1 MLTVS
6 DDENGQAL
14 PRDRKKLS
22 MKDILGMV
30 SLTTA
35 ASVLLIL
42 AAVWLI
48 ILIIKRQ
55 HDYIFRAMMI
65 ILILLLG
72 LIFLRQHEAG
82 KLTWPE
88 IKIRLFP
95 GKSVVYNFTVRKAFV
110 GGKQETR
117 YVFNEPQPKLSL
129 RLDSSGGYFHITDT
143 KPIND
148 MLKHLNLPE
157 VEEKVAELASITG
170 SKKDSNLYRWEDY
183 ADGILII
190 ERTLCQDPESMEVYQ
205 GVASVRL
212 IR

>member
-1 MLTVS
+1 
-6 DDENGQAL
+6 
-14 PRDRKKLS
+14 
-22 MKDILGMV
+22 MKDILGMI

-42 AAVWLI
+42 AAIWLI

-65 ILILLLG
+65 MLILLLG

-88 IKIRLFP
+88 IKFNLFP
-95 GKSVVYNFTVRKAFV
+95 GKQVVYNFTVRKAFV
-110 GGKQETR
+110 AGKQETR

-129 RLDSSGGYFHITDT
+129 RLDQSGTYFHITDI
-143 KPIND
+143 KPINN

-157 VEEKVAELASITG
+157 VKEKVPELASVTN
-170 SKKDSNLYRWEDY
+170 SKKDTNLYKWENY
-183 ADGILII
+183 SGGTLII
-190 ERTLCQDPESMEVYQ
+190 ERTLCQNPASLEVYQ
-205 GVASVRL
+205 GVANVRI

>member
-1 MLTVS
+1 M
-6 DDENGQAL
+6 
-14 PRDRKKLS
+14 
-22 MKDILGMV
+22 I

-55 HDYIFRAMMI
+55 HEFVFRAMMI
-65 ILILLLG
+65 MLILLLG

-88 IKIRLFP
+88 IKLKIFP
-95 GKSVVYNFTVRKAFV
+95 EKPIVYNY
-110 GGKQETR
+110 QENKV
-117 YVFNEPQPKLSL
+117 YVAGRAETQYIFLEPQPRLSL
-129 RLDSSGGYFHITDT
+129 KLDSTGTYFHIADI

-157 VEEKVAELASITG
+157 IEDAVQELSFITG
-170 SKKDSNLYRWEDY
+170 SKRHAKMYRWENY
-183 ADGILII
+183 PLGTLII
-190 ERTLCQDPESMEVYQ
+190 HRTICQDSKSLEVYQ
-205 GVASVRL
+205 GVAMVRV
-212 IR
+212 IM

>member
-1 MLTVS
+1 
-6 DDENGQAL
+6 
-14 PRDRKKLS
+14 

-95 GKSVVYNFTVRKAFV
+95 GKAVVYNFTVRKSFA

-117 YVFNEPQPKLSL
+117 YIFNEPQPRLAL
-129 RLDSSGGYFHITDT
+129 RLDPSGGYFHISDL

-148 MLKHLNLPE
+148 MLKHLSLPE
-157 VEEKVAELASITG
+157 VEEKARELASVTG
-170 SKKDSNLYRWEDY
+170 SKKDTNLYRWEDY
-183 ADGILII
+183 SGGTLII
-190 ERTLCQDPESMEVYQ
+190 ERTLCQNPDSMEVYQ
-205 GVASVRL
+205 GVASVRI